1 MKPMHYGYFIMIGKK
16 HLLAATFIAIFACAA
31 AAFDINP
38 ASISV
43 STKSATSPGQ
53 AIVSISADPS
63 DAWISIDGGT
73 ASSSNWSGTLAP
85 GSHVISAWAKDYYP
99 AQFSITVAENTK
111 YTVFLE
117 LEPHTGY
124 LVMEISPIDASVYVD
139 GQKVQGYMVEIPVG
153 RRSVSIRKF
162 GYEEQKFNLVVQWQR
177 TSILNV
183 NLSPSAFEIREWKLK
198 PEVFNPSNKGTYG
211 QSVLSFTI
219 TAPGRGQLR
228 VIDQRG
234 TLYLEK
240 ELPVFTTWSQSF
252 SWDGKDSEGKIL
264 PDGDYLLAL
273 SLWPLSQEASTAET
287 DEGQIEPEPSIV
299 FTTKLRID
307 SSLLIVPSGAQAARP
322 GLLYFPDPKISDLLP
337 GSAEL
342 LGSYPRGGSLALG
355 FKLGSST
362 MIALE
367 GSYDIEPAVGFALS
381 FMQGLGSA
389 AGMDFALLG
398 RFAWNSS
405 TSPYYPGAA
414 SEAEISIPLAYALG
428 GLRFGIAP
436 GLVYDFSLSSI
447 KGRAGLG
454 LWYEN
459 QSIVAGLSAQGDIGS
474 SLPMTAANPLRL
486 GLETR
491 VLLDSL
497 PISLMLRL
505 SGDLDPGLS
514 SPVASLGFGVAW

>member
-1 MKPMHYGYFIMIGKK
+1 MHYVSFIMKGKK
-16 HLLAATFIAIFACAA
+16 YVITAAFLALFACAA
-31 AAFDINP
+31 SAFDINP

-73 ASSSNWSGTLAP
+73 ASFSNWSGTLAP
-85 GSHVISAWAKDYYP
+85 GAHVISAWANDHYP
-99 AQFSITVAENTK
+99 AQFSLSVAENTK
-111 YTVFLE
+111 YTVALA

-124 LVMEISPIDASVYVD
+124 LVLEISPIDASVYVD
-139 GQKVQGYMVEIPVG
+139 GQKVEGYMAEIPVG
-153 RRSVSIRKF
+153 KRSISIRKF
-162 GYEEQKFNLVVQWQR
+162 GYEEQKLSLVVQWQR

-198 PEVFNPSNKGTYG
+198 PEIFNPSNKGLYG
-211 QSVLSFTI
+211 QSVLSYTI
-219 TAPGRGQLR
+219 TAPGRGLAK
-228 VIDQRG
+228 IMDSSG
-234 TLYLEK
+234 NSYLEK

-252 SWDGKDSEGKIL
+252 AWDGRDSKGKIL
-264 PDGDYLLAL
+264 PDGEYLLTL
-273 SLWPLSQEASTAET
+273 SLWPLAQEESGAQT
-287 DEGQIEPEPSIV
+287 EGERVEPEPSIV

-307 SSLLIVPSGAQAARP
+307 SSSLIVPSGAQAARP
-322 GLLYFPDPKISDLLP
+322 GLLYFPDPKISGLLP

-342 LGSYPRGGSLALG
+342 LGTYPRGGSLAFG
-355 FKLGSST
+355 FKLGQST

-367 GSYDIEPAVGFALS
+367 GSYDIAPAAGFGLS

-398 RFAWNSS
+398 RFAWNSAS
-405 TSPYYPGAA
+405 SPQYPGAA
-414 SEAEISIPLAYALG
+414 SEAEISLPLAYALK
-428 GLRFGIAP
+428 GLRFGLAP
-436 GLVYDFSLSSI
+436 GLVYDFSLSSF

-459 QSIVAGLSAQGDIGS
+459 QGILAGFSAQGDIDTAM
-474 SLPMTAANPLRL
+474 PMTAANPLRL

-491 VLLDSL
+491 VLLDSA

-505 SGDLDPGLS
+505 SGDLNPGLS
-514 SPVASLGFGVAW
+514 SPAASLGFGVAW